1 MPFAKITS
9 ITAHGARAPVCAGR
23 LQRQH
28 VGQYKEYDR
37 YEAVINKYIEL
48 LYFSLFNKTMHKL
61 NHLNLTDNCFTS
73 LEVTILIKIIKFKIV
88 LVLNCQAKFKT
99 DDCQTLKVQF

>member
-1 MPFAKITS
+1 
-9 ITAHGARAPVCAGR
+9 
-23 LQRQH
+23 
-28 VGQYKEYDR
+28 
-37 YEAVINKYIEL
+37 
-48 LYFSLFNKTMHKL
+48 MHKL
-61 NHLNLTDNCFTS
+61 NHLNLTDDCFTS